1 MTMKAT
7 PTPEQ
12 LTTITVISSVPAM
25 ETFISKERYH
35 MKVFVNTHHS
45 VKLQEGLEDIKIWM
59 ASNFLLL
66 N

>member
-7 PTPEQ
+7 ATPEQ
-12 LTTITVISSVPAM
+12 LTTITVISSIPAM

-45 VKLQEGLEDIKIWM
+45 VKLQEGLEDI
-59 ASNFLLL
+59 
-66 N
+66 